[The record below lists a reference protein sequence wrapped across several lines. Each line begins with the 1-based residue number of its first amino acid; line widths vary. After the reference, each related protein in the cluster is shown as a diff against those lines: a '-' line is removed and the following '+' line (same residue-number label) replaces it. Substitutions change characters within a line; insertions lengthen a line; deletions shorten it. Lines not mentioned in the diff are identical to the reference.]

1 MKIRLITRLFSMTAI
16 VPIRP
21 PQLKLAAVSFD
32 IPHPEGT
39 AIFVGREWVFK
50 DIDLVCTFFTLPGL
64 SCSKHR

>member
-1 MKIRLITRLFSMTAI
+1 MNINGFVIFLLTAI

-21 PQLKLAAVSFD
+21 PQLKLAAVHFD

-50 DIDLVCTFFTLPGL
+50 DIDLVSTL
-64 SCSKHR
+64 

>member
-1 MKIRLITRLFSMTAI
+1 MFILKPLFSRAMAISLYFLITAI

-21 PQLKLAAVSFD
+21 PQLKVAAVNFD

-50 DIDLVCTFFTLPGL
+50 DIDLVIDY
-64 SCSKHR
+64 